1 MIIPASFD
9 LPIHAEFG
17 LAFEEFAIRTPY
29 SYVDRSRRNDWFE
42 MMSLH
47 ICVCSSFLISLVIHV
62 GAAFMP
68 GMFTRK
74 IY

>member
-42 MMSLH
+42 MMSLYTSV
-47 ICVCSSFLISLVIHV
+47 CVPLF
-62 GAAFMP
+62 
-68 GMFTRK
+68 
-74 IY
+74 